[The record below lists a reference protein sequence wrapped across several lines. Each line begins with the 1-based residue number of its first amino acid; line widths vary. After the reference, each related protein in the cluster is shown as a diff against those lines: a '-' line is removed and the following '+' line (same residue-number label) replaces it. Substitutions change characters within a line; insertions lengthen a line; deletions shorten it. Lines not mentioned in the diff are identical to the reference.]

1 MIEDNKE
8 KESNIEGTEEGKPEA
23 AAKEEVVK
31 MCEKLLANT
40 VIEDYQIEIVG

>member
-23 AAKEEVVK
+23 EARRRSRS
-31 MCEKLLANT
+31 
-40 VIEDYQIEIVG
+40 